1 MRRPR
6 ITSYSIKAIIISNK
20 NTIIRQYTGVLLAGY
35 ASYWTLWNGMVNML
49 SKQEV
54 DLGITPFT
62 ITQDRSTVAT
72 FSTPLFQIYHSLFIK
87 NPAETFN
94 YTAYIKPMH
103 WLSWVGLFIF
113 SICVPPLLF
122 LTTR

>member
-1 MRRPR
+1 MNF
-6 ITSYSIKAIIISNK
+6 TYTAIKPPDGAWGAIQPDGS
-20 NTIIRQYTGVLLAGY
+20 
-35 ASYWTLWNGMVNML
+35 WNGMVNML

>member
-1 MRRPR
+1 MNFTY
-6 ITSYSIKAIIISNK
+6 TSTKPPDGAWGAIQPDGS
-20 NTIIRQYTGVLLAGY
+20 
-35 ASYWTLWNGMVNML
+35 WNGMVNL
-49 SKQEV
+49 LEKQ
-54 DLGITPFT
+54 DADMGITPFT
-62 ITQDRSTVAT
+62 ITHERSAVMT
-72 FSTPLFQIYHSLFIK
+72 FSTPLTQIYHSLFIK